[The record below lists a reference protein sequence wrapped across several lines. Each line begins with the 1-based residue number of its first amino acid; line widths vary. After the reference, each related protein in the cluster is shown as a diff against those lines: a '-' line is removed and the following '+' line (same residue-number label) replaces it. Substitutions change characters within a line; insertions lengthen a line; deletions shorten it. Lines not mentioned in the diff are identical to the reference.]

1 MSLSRVASQVCSK
14 RGLIGQG
21 VHDYLVVSP
30 AGARSPGHASSFAA
44 MNVYALLVRGAQ
56 RFGLAA
62 ATASQ
67 SLALPLAFVHPPVN
81 LILDHATN
89 AWETVGMLA
98 VRALARIDLYQA
110 RIQVRFKHRPRVCV

>member
-1 MSLSRVASQVCSK
+1 MCAK

-30 AGARSPGHASSFAA
+30 AGARSPGHAATFAA

-62 ATASQ
+62 ATAAQ
-67 SLALPLAFVHPPVN
+67 SLALPLALVHPPLN

-98 VRALARIDLYQA
+98 VRALARIDLYQP
-110 RIQVRFKHRPRVCV
+110 RIQARVAGRGLAGH